1 MFIENKKTRFAIL
14 LEYVIYGF
22 FIIFPFFIF
31 KNFLYQ
37 GSSTRFLTLSLAT
50 AILSIFFGI
59 YLLNS
64 KNKISFWKSPI
75 LLVFGIYLA
84 YLFVSAFLGVDFSAS
99 FWSRAERT
107 SGLFYLTHLAVFLL
121 FLIHI
126 VSEKSRRD
134 LLIKIVLYT
143 SAVYSFCS
151 ILGRQ
156 GFNLIFKNNPYDGF
170 LFGNSSFAAM
180 YLLGAF
186 LLSVYF
192 LFSKNKREINW
203 YEYLLPFL
211 IILNPFLLNTKGGYS
226 SLSSI
231 FGGAQASSIALFV
244 SVGVLLVI
252 FFISKIKDNKVKK
265 VTAISVFVLAILS
278 AALGMRSLVY
288 KDGIVR
294 NFYESKSTL
303 ARPLV
308 WALSK
313 NAIQE
318 KPLTGWGGDNFTEAY
333 QENFDINLL
342 TEKYGNEPWFDRAH
356 NIVIDSAVEGGYLG
370 TIIYF
375 SLYLVLLI
383 CLLYVLLNAKEKED
397 SILASVLITY
407 FFVHLIE
414 LQTAFDTTISYPLL
428 ALMLSLSV
436 YLFNKVQSD
445 FGKNTEFKIGIV
457 GKSIFGII
465 LIGYFTWSLFFGV
478 FPFIG
483 NQKVNG
489 EIRHVGSSEKRIP
502 LYEKLFKSKVDPA
515 GVLWRIST
523 DFQRGISENPKILEN
538 PKTVESLIK
547 EVEVITKGYEDYVAE
562 NPNHF
567 RSHLNLA
574 DMYIYQ
580 NLFGVNRLADAD
592 KVLDRAIEI
601 SPRHPQPYWMKAV
614 ISLYRRDFNNA
625 RLYVEKAKA
634 MNPDVVETK
643 RLEEYIEES
652 IKTFP
657 EVDLY
662 SFVQI

>member
-1 MFIENKKTRFAIL
+1 MFIENKKSGFAVF
-14 LEYVIYGF
+14 LEYVVYGF
-22 FIIFPFFIF
+22 FVIFPFFIF

-37 GSSTRFLTLSLAT
+37 GSSTRFLILSFIT
-50 AILSIFFGI
+50 AILSVFFGI

-64 KNKISFWKSPI
+64 KNKVSFWKSPI
-75 LLVFGIYLA
+75 LLAFGIYLA

-107 SGLFYLTHLAVFLL
+107 SGLFYLTHLAVFVL

-126 VSEKSRRD
+126 VSEKSRRE

-151 ILGRQ
+151 LLGRQ

-186 LLSVYF
+186 LLSIYF
-192 LFSKNKREINW
+192 LFSKNKREIKW
-203 YEYLLPFL
+203 HEYPLPFL
-211 IILNPFLLNTKGGYS
+211 IILNPFLLNTRGDYS

-244 SVGVLLVI
+244 SIGVLLVI

-265 VTAISVFVLAILS
+265 VTAIGVFVFAILS

-288 KDGIVR
+288 KEGIVR

-375 SLYLVLLI
+375 SLYLALFI

-397 SILASVLITY
+397 SVLASVLITY

-428 ALMLSLSV
+428 ALMLALSV

-445 FGKNTEFKIGIV
+445 SGKNTELKIGIV
-457 GKSIFGII
+457 GKSIFGIV

-523 DFQRGISENPKILEN
+523 DFQRGIGENPKILEN

-625 RLYVEKAKA
+625 RLYVEKAKE

-643 RLEEYIEES
+643 RLEKYIEDS

-657 EVDLY
+657 EVNLY